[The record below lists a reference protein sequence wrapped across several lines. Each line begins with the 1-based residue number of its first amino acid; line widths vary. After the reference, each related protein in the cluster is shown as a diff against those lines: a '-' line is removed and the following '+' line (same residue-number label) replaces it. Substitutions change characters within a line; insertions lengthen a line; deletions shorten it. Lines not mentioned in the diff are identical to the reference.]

1 MIIESSEQKLK
12 QERVDIENGLME
24 QIKNFEKDIQAI
36 KQEAH
41 QFKERN
47 NAKQLTQ
54 NIQELKNIRERL
66 VKLSQEMKGIH
77 EQQADLDMMLG
88 EYPMIDELKQYIK
101 PFEEL
106 WAL

>member
-1 MIIESSEQKLK
+1 
-12 QERVDIENGLME
+12 
-24 QIKNFEKDIQAI
+24 
-36 KQEAH
+36 
-41 QFKERN
+41 
-47 NAKQLTQ
+47 
-54 NIQELKNIRERL
+54 
-66 VKLSQEMKGIH
+66 MKGIH